1 MPYIPKN
8 VGEVTEIKAFISQ
21 ASRQERLRTFKH
33 PVSVLHQE
41 QLADR
46 PGIASEAT
54 PFVEIIKSKKLRSPG
69 NNRDI
74 NCYVVN
80 AVTE

>member
-21 ASRQERLRTFKH
+21 ASRPESLWTFKKT
-33 PVSVLHQE
+33 VSVLHQE
-41 QLADR
+41 RLADG

-54 PFVEIIKSKKLRSPG
+54 PFVEIIKSKKLRSTG

-80 AVTE
+80 AVPE

>member
-21 ASRQERLRTFKH
+21 ASRPESPWTFKK

-41 QLADR
+41 RLADG
-46 PGIASEAT
+46 PGIASV
-54 PFVEIIKSKKLRSPG
+54 PFCRNNKK
-69 NNRDI
+69 
-74 NCYVVN
+74 
-80 AVTE
+80 